1 MVHRLPHA
9 EWVLFGCAATLA
21 AVVTLIPLHPWLT
34 PDLYLPTLTLSS
46 GWLAWRLQALD
57 RALAQQRAWA
67 ASPGWQIPP
76 EALPAAVLPPWW
88 PGRLRQWV
96 SRKHLHRGIFLGM
109 AFRWDASHTQ
119 RLETA
124 LARENALPIA
134 EDSRG
139 GHPAL
144 HAVGQE
150 HEQSLIVPWSEMVG
164 HTLVTG
170 TTRSGKT
177 RLLEVIASE
186 AIRGPGSI
194 VILDPKGDRE
204 LLARCAAEAHRR
216 GRPFALIT
224 PAFPAQSA
232 RMNVLDTCTT
242 PAEVS
247 ARICALMPS
256 GGDRGS
262 DPFFR
267 EYPLALIERLA
278 HVQEVLGQ
286 PWTLEGLYS
295 VSVLRNHMERL
306 LDDYLAYHGH
316 SNTPQQGWRGSAYQ
330 LRIQHYRA
338 SGRVDLVADALID
351 DLEKPR
357 DHFTKVTSNLIPA
370 FRGVVGEP
378 LGPLFSTIPADVT
391 WTRIV
396 DEGMVVYVA
405 LAAMLL
411 GDIANRIGRVILQ
424 DLVGFLGRRYA
435 YEEMATATPITVLI
449 DEFGDVAYPLFTNAL
464 NKGGGAHARFILAQ
478 QSLADAEAAMG
489 PAQAR
494 RVLDNLN
501 TKIWCRLADD
511 RTAAEA
517 TEGLGLCTVRL
528 PEHGVGLTYGGNG
541 GLTGS
546 SQRRVA
552 PREVPLIRPNWLT
565 ALPRGEAFV
574 RMKGEVWK
582 LKIPLLTPVPAE
594 TLDTLGLTALWAGLT
609 PPSTP

>member
-1 MVHRLPHA
+1 V
-9 EWVLFGCAATLA
+9 
-21 AVVTLIPLHPWLT
+21 
-34 PDLYLPTLTLSS
+34 
-46 GWLAWRLQALD
+46 
-57 RALAQQRAWA
+57 
-67 ASPGWQIPP
+67 
-76 EALPAAVLPPWW
+76 
-88 PGRLRQWV
+88 
-96 SRKHLHRGIFLGM
+96 
-109 AFRWDASHTQ
+109 
-119 RLETA
+119 LETA
-124 LARENALPIA
+124 LATDGALPIA

-144 HAVGQE
+144 HAVGQDI
-150 HEQSLIVPWSEMVG
+150 EQVLVVPWSELVG
-164 HTLVTG
+164 HVLVTG

-177 RLLEVIASE
+177 RLLEVLASE
-186 AIRGPGSI
+186 AIRGPGAV

-204 LLARCAAEAHRR
+204 LLARCAAEAHRQ

-224 PAFPAQSA
+224 PAFPQQSA
-232 RMNVLDTCTT
+232 RINVLDTATT

-247 ARICALMPS
+247 ARIRALMPS
-256 GGDRGS
+256 GGARGS
-262 DPFFR
+262 DPFFE
-267 EYPLALIERLA
+267 EYPLALLERLA
-278 HVQEVLGQ
+278 TVQAALGQ
-286 PWTLEGLYS
+286 AWTLEGLYT
-295 VSVLRNHMERL
+295 VSVLRVHMEHL
-306 LDDYLAYHGH
+306 LAAYLTQRGYGGQPGL
-316 SNTPQQGWRGSAYQ
+316 PQLIRQ
-330 LRIQHYRA
+330 YRA
-338 SGRVDLVADALID
+338 SGPPDLVADALID

-435 YEEMATATPITVLI
+435 YDEVTTAPPITVLI

-464 NKGGGAHARFILAQ
+464 NKGGGANARFILAQ

-528 PEHGVGLTYGGNG
+528 PDTGVGLSYGGVG
-541 GLTGS
+541 GLSGS
-546 SQRRVA
+546 SHRRLA
-552 PREVPLIRPNWLT
+552 AKDVPLIRPSWLT

-582 LKIPLLTPVPAE
+582 LRVPLLTPVPDA
-594 TLDTLGLTALWAGLT
+594 TLAALGLTALWQTLDPTTARDT
-609 PPSTP
+609 PP